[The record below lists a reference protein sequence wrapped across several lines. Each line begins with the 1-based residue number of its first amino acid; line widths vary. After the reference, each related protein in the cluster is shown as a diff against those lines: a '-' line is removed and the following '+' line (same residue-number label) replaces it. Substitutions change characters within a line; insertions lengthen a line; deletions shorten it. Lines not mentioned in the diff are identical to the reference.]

1 MNQNYNFVRGLF
13 SQETNARNEEFATK
27 TRTSFKSVLL
37 IVVFALFAGITMQG
51 QSTANYAFTTNAT
64 GSLALDANSNAI
76 DMTTGTTL
84 LVAASTDDG
93 SSVVNS
99 IGFDFYGMGTFFNKF
114 SANSNGAM
122 ALGNTAVGTSG
133 TTNGGSATALFISPF
148 GGDAQVNATGK
159 VHYKIVGT
167 APNRTLVVE
176 WLNIEMNY
184 NSSSADGTFQVR
196 LYETTGVIEYVYGA
210 MNVVAVYGTGP
221 YIGFSSGSTAGTIA
235 SITSSTNTVT
245 TNGTSYVANT
255 YAIGAIDL
263 NSAANGARRVYK
275 FTPTIPA
282 SGPTA
287 LVCSGATSSTTTLD
301 WTAGSPTTN
310 IVRYIVL
317 NSTDGGTTYNYVA
330 NVALGTNTYAA
341 TGLTPGT
348 TYTWKVVAVSEGVE
362 STSTTATQATV
373 AGATYYWVGTTG
385 GFLSTPANWNTMA
398 DGTGTTRATS
408 APTDILIV
416 DGDVYAAGGATTIN
430 VDATSFSI
438 GQLKV
443 TSNTALTLQSS
454 AATQRIITITGGPG
468 NDFVIENGSSLL
480 LTNTA
485 NTISIVFSGSGNTG
499 DISGI
504 LNIAGITT
512 VATTSNSLLTTGGT
526 NTLVTVSSTGVINNN
541 ATSNIATN
549 GNVTGSVA
557 SLLFLN
563 GSQYNVSGA
572 TTGAP
577 WIPLATW
584 ETTSNLTISGITTST
599 SAPPTANVTQSF
611 GNFNYNC
618 PLATATM
625 SFWTSSSAAVVK
637 GNLNIVATNTGKFR
651 ATTSGTLTVNGNLNI
666 TAGTFEVASTSGT
679 IKVLG
684 DVIQNAGR
692 LEITTGTSTANL
704 QVKGH
709 FNQIAGNLLVGGLS
723 TTNRIEFNG
732 TAIQNVTFGGTT
744 NGPVVFRVNNVA
756 GINLTGN
763 MNINTSGSL
772 IVSNGN
778 VTGTGSVVYNPT
790 HTYTSTAGA
799 TSVTTVITTASTVG
813 LQPGMTVTVTAG
825 VGVFAANTTV
835 TSITSATTFS
845 VSTAPT
851 TALSGGASVVSGTLT
866 GINTLTYNSTT
877 AAQTANA
884 LEFPSV
890 NGPTSL
896 TVNNTTTAPNNVITI
911 PFDRTLTGTMGVLTL
926 TAGILNNSTYLLQVP
941 NTALNA
947 VSAGSA
953 SSFVKGALA
962 RNLPASLTG
971 TLTYSFPVG
980 KTGFNPFALVNP
992 TTVTTVGAT
1001 VTVQAEVFDAATGGT
1016 PGSLMGALNP
1026 NRYWAA
1032 SIIAGATN
1040 FTDTFIQLSDT
1051 TTGLDAIA
1059 TSTTLTGAYD
1069 LVGGVTT
1076 TTTATSLTSTAPKA
1090 TTLPG
1095 FFVMGNKAAA
1105 TLTNLAITPTGNAC
1119 TNAVRTVTVT
1129 ATPGGGAVTGV
1140 VINYSINGAAQTP
1153 IAMTSTGGDNWS
1165 GVIPTVTPANATV
1178 AWSVTATDA
1187 NLLTKNSIGTP
1198 YSDEPTLGVTA
1209 TASASLATVC
1219 EGSPTNL
1226 TMLLSRP
1233 AATLGTGVL
1242 LTSAITQPTAF
1253 CNRWGGYR
1261 SQTVY
1266 TAAEL
1271 IASGLSAGSITSMA
1285 YNITTLGDSATNADF
1300 TVKIGT
1306 TALSALTTT
1315 FVATT
1320 SFTTVYPSQTYTHT
1334 ASGQQVINFSTPYI
1348 WDGTSNIIIE
1358 VMHSGANATNNA
1370 ITYYTTTTGNTVL
1383 TATSTTAS
1391 TGTQSTQRLN
1401 LILQF
1406 NPIASAY
1413 SWSDGTTVVGTTN
1426 PLTVNPTATTSYT
1439 GTATLG
1445 GCPIVAAP
1453 VTVTTLP
1460 LPSTPT
1466 AVSTTQCGSIVPLA
1480 AVTATSG
1487 AAGTGVFK
1495 WYAAAPTGGVAL
1507 QSSAST
1513 TYLAVVSTT
1522 TTFYVSEVGANACES
1537 ARVPVTITVLT
1548 PPTLTLSAG
1557 TQAICAGAATTA
1569 VTITSTLSDYTNY
1582 TWSPSTGVTDTG
1594 SGFTFNPT
1602 TTTTYVLAGSNSV
1615 TGCATTANVVVTVNP
1630 LPLITS
1636 ATSSS
1641 EPLCI
1646 GSSTTLTAVS
1656 IPSAVGNATV
1666 GTGTTLTSSYGYPTA
1681 FDNYNYQVWQQYLFK
1696 ASELNALGLVAGN
1709 INSITFKIAAVN
1721 DANTPLADYNVKIG
1735 STPDNIL
1742 TGFTTAGLT
1751 NVFGPSTVTAAVG
1764 FNTIT
1769 FTTPYSWDG
1778 FSNIVIDLRQT
1789 GDYAYANATT
1799 YYTATS
1805 YNSVLYATS
1814 SSNNPSFWTSG
1825 PTVSTSTQRPNII
1838 FGGQVGTNLT
1848 STADWTWSPATA
1860 LSATTG
1866 NVVVANP
1873 TVSTVY
1879 TVTAVNPLTTC
1890 TASRTVSVTVL
1901 PLPAAPTATNATQCG
1916 TQLSTASV
1924 SSNLASPIFVW
1935 YAGPTGGVALQT
1947 DASTTY
1953 LTEISA
1959 TTTLYVSVS
1968 DGSCESS
1975 PRVPIVM
1982 TVTTPPTIAI
1992 TKTVPSF
1999 CGTGGATT
2007 LTATSADTGMTYSWA
2022 SLTPSAILD
2031 AVTTNA
2037 SVAATV
2043 TETSS
2048 FEVTGTASDLTCLPI
2063 KAYVSIGVY
2072 ELPSATVTTDANGV
2086 CPGTTANIDSGLTAG
2101 NFAVTSIT
2109 YAATTAPL
2117 SSSSLMKNGVAIT
2130 PLTGGNLDDGGWS
2143 GIPIGFDFNYFGTNF
2158 STISAGTNGLLM
2170 FGTPPGYGT
2179 GSGQLGQFNFTG
2191 PPYFPNA
2198 ANPANII
2205 ALMATDMNMAS
2216 NTVDGSIKYW
2226 TEGYAPNRVFVIQY
2240 KNVNAFSA
2248 NPSAT
2253 VQCRLFETIGLVEIH
2268 ILEKTFSRSA
2278 IVGLQDVTRTIGAV
2292 APFRAGGA
2300 WTVTTPEAWRFTPP
2314 ANYNTIWT
2322 ATTVNGSSTLASGTN
2337 IFTQTVAP
2345 AITTTYSISYTNQ
2358 TTGCANAAGSAQTV
2372 MTVLGN
2378 VAPVGVNTIASS
2390 TSICTGQTVNFS
2402 LDYTGSMDGLVLQW
2416 QSFDGTSWAD
2426 IALATTATYSTI
2438 PTTASQYRCRIVS
2451 CNGTAG
2457 YSSTA
2462 SIVLANAIATTTAA
2476 TRCGIGTVAL
2486 EATGNTGTTISWYDA
2501 ITGGNLVGTGSPF
2514 TTPSISATATYY
2526 AGAETIIPQIVSVG
2540 SIATPSS
2547 GGTTSSTDGGMI
2559 FNTTVAN
2566 VRINSADIFVSGTG
2580 DMIFNLQDSN
2590 GVDIASTTLTGV
2602 VGSSTALTTV
2612 NFPSTFEVPNVGTGY
2627 RIICTSLGA
2636 GLTWYFQTG
2645 AFPYN
2650 FPGVSIT
2657 SGWGFSATSTSLRC
2671 IHKLN
2676 FTLPTVCSS
2685 PRVAVTATV
2694 TTPPTIDLSGNPAPI
2709 CSEQTTAAVTIVG
2722 PSVYDTYAWTPAS
2735 SASGTPGAGWVFNP
2749 LVTTTYTLAVSQS
2762 TGTAPCATTKS
2773 ITVTVNPT
2781 PSVIT
2786 IATTPSSACVDTV
2799 LPLVATGG
2807 TLDNMP
2813 ILNENFNGTTNTW
2826 TTVNNSTGGTPSAA
2840 DWTLQPN
2847 GYSYGGFFSTIFNS
2861 NDNSQFYMSNS
2872 DAQGFGGITETQLKS
2887 PVFSTT
2893 GFTVANLSF
2902 YHYLRFPETATV
2914 DYSINGGTTW
2924 VNIQTY
2930 TTTQGTSTG
2939 FVNENLALPAGALNQ
2954 ASVMIRFNY
2963 IDSYGYYWAID
2974 NVSISGT
2981 QVATMVWSPTT
2992 NLYSDAAGTTAY
3004 TGVGNASTVYFKSSS
3019 VAPAVTYTATATSAL
3034 LCART
3039 ATVPVTVNA
3048 NTTLALTSA
3057 NATQT
3062 QTVCAGTAIAN
3073 IVYTVTNGTGV
3084 TATYPAG
3091 LTGALVGGTY
3101 TISGTPTASGA
3112 ISVTGTGLCLSSAA
3126 LSGTITVNP
3135 NTTIALASANAT
3147 QTVCTGTAIANIV
3160 YTVTN
3165 GTAVTATYPAG
3176 LTGTLVGG
3184 TYTISGT
3191 PTASGAISVT
3201 GTGLCLASA
3210 ALTGDIIVSVTAAPT
3225 GAATQSL
3232 SSLLTVGDIVVVGS
3246 NIVWYASSADAAA
3259 GINPIPA
3266 SQILANTTYY
3276 ATQTVAGCTSTSSLA
3291 VTIVTLAN
3299 QDFDMTQFSYYP
3311 NPVIDLLNISY
3322 SQDMTNVKVF
3332 NVIGQQLFSK
3342 EVNAASTQIDMSAY
3356 ANGAYFI
3363 QVSTENAMKT
3373 VRVIKK

>member
-196 LYETTGVIEYVYGA
+196 LYETTGVIEYVFGP
-210 MNVVAVYGTGP
+210 MNVVSVYSSGP
-221 YIGFSSGSTAGTIA
+221 YIGFSSGSAAGTIA

-255 YAIGAIDL
+255 YAVGTIDL
-263 NSAANGARRVYK
+263 NSVADGSRRVYK

-282 SGPTA
+282 SGPSV

-301 WTAGSPTTN
+301 WTAASPTTN

-330 NVALGTNTYAA
+330 NVAVGTNTYAA

-373 AGATYYWVGTTG
+373 AGATYYWVGATG
-385 GFLSTPANWNTMA
+385 GIISLDTNWNTMA
-398 DGTGTTRATS
+398 DDTGTTRATS

-416 DGDVYAAGGATTIN
+416 DGDGIVAGGTTTIN
-430 VDATSFSI
+430 VNATSFSI

-454 AATQRIITITGGPG
+454 ATTQRIITITGGPG

-1480 AVTATSG
+1480 SVTATSG

-1495 WYAAAPTGGVAL
+1495 WYAAPTGGVAL

-1548 PPTLTLSAG
+1548 PPVLTLS
-1557 TQAICAGAATTA
+1557 TTPSAICAGAATTA

-3246 NIVWYASSADAAA
+3246 NIVWYASSADATA

-3322 SQDMTNVKVF
+3322 SQDLTNVKVF

>member
-13 SQETNARNEEFATK
+13 SQVSNARNEEFATK
-27 TRTSFKSVLL
+27 TGTSFKSILL

-51 QSTANYAFTTNAT
+51 QTYFTESFEGAWYLNGNSSTVATAAGPNAPVGWKQT
-64 GSLALDANSNAI
+64 RVLND
-76 DMTTGTTL
+76 
-84 LVAASTDDG
+84 
-93 SSVVNS
+93 VV
-99 IGFDFYGMGTFFNKF
+99 
-114 SANSNGAM
+114 SA
-122 ALGNTAVGTSG
+122 
-133 TTNGGSATALFISPF
+133 GSATSGAHDWAQSVFSTSYLSNTPPLVAQAPYGGSPGAAPDGTGVLWFFDGGTSTGNTRRMESPTINLSTSTSPVLTFSYSFAQNSTSLFVVGSLD
-148 GGDAQVNATGK
+148 GGVTWNTLATLASTSTSVFAYTNTSIVLPSAYKIAGAKIGFQKASSWGGYDVFIDNLIVREGVAADAAPINFTATTVTFNATTIGW
-159 VHYKIVGT
+159 T
-167 APNRTLVVE
+167 D
-176 WLNIEMNY
+176 
-184 NSSSADGTFQVR
+184 NSTNETGFR
-196 LYETTGVIEYVYGA
+196 LYR
-210 MNVVAVYGTGP
+210 
-221 YIGFSSGSTAGTIA
+221 STDNI
-235 SITSSTNTVT
+235 NFVQ
-245 TNGTSYVANT
+245 
-255 YAIGAIDL
+255 IGADI
-263 NSAANGARRVYK
+263 A
-275 FTPTIPA
+275 
-282 SGPTA
+282 
-287 LVCSGATSSTTTLD
+287 STTTV
-301 WTAGSPTTN
+301 G
-310 IVRYIVL
+310 I
-317 NSTDGGTTYNYVA
+317 GTTYSSVQ
-330 NVALGTNTYAA
+330 ALSPGSTYYYRIASVFELESA
-341 TGLTPGT
+341 YLTG
-348 TYTWKVVAVSEGVE
+348 S
-362 STSTTATQATV
+362 QATL

-408 APTDILIV
+408 ATTDILIV
-416 DGDVYAAGGATTIN
+416 DGDVFAAGGATTIS
-430 VDATSFSI
+430 VDVAASYSI

-454 AATQRIITITGGPG
+454 AATTKTITITSGPG
-468 NDFVIENGSSLL
+468 DDFVVENGSSLTL
-480 LTNTA
+480 NHATNA
-485 NTISIVFSGSGNTG
+485 VAFAFSGTGNTG
-499 DISGI
+499 
-504 LNIAGITT
+504 NIAGTVNLAGSSSNLIT
-512 VATTSNSLLTTGGT
+512 TTGGT
-526 NTLVTVSSTGVINNN
+526 GTLVTVTSTGVVNMLNTTISLVGSA
-541 ATSNIATN
+541 ATLS
-549 GNVTGSVA
+549 
-557 SLLFLN
+557 FLN
-563 GSQYNVSGA
+563 GSNCNVSGA

-577 WIPLATW
+577 PVPLATW
-584 ETTSNLTISGITTST
+584 ETTSNLTISGITSSST
-599 SAPPTANVTQSF
+599 SATNKTQSY
-611 GNFNYNC
+611 GNFIYNC
-618 PLATATM
+618 PLATGTM
-625 SFWTSSSAAVVK
+625 SYFTTASTAVIKGDLIITAA
-637 GNLNIVATNTGKFR
+637 GTATGTGIFK
-651 ATTSGTLTVNGNLNI
+651 ALTSGTLTVNGNVIVTQGRFQSASSSSGLFVVSGN
-666 TAGTFEVASTSGT
+666 TAVS
-679 IKVLG
+679 
-684 DVIQNAGR
+684 
-692 LEITTGTSTANL
+692 ANGIL
-704 QVKGH
+704 DI
-709 FNQIAGNLLVGGLS
+709 N
-723 TTNRIEFNG
+723 
-732 TAIQNVTFGGTT
+732 GGTYSQR
-744 NGPVVFRVNNVA
+744 G
-756 GINLTGN
+756 
-763 MNINTSGSL
+763 
-772 IVSNGN
+772 
-778 VTGTGSVVYNPT
+778 
-790 HTYTSTAGA
+790 
-799 TSVTTVITTASTVG
+799 
-813 LQPGMTVTVTAG
+813 
-825 VGVFAANTTV
+825 
-835 TSITSATTFS
+835 TTF
-845 VSTAPT
+845 TNN
-851 TALSGGASVVSGTLT
+851 GTLT
-866 GINTLTYNSTT
+866 GI
-877 AAQTANA
+877 
-884 LEFPSV
+884 
-890 NGPTSL
+890 
-896 TVNNTTTAPNNVITI
+896 
-911 PFDRTLTGTMGVLTL
+911 
-926 TAGILNNSTYLLQVP
+926 
-941 NTALNA
+941 
-947 VSAGSA
+947 AGSA
-953 SSFVKGALA
+953 RLYFLSNVAQTFAGSGTVLTNIGGLSVDNAGLTITHTSQIHTLRVNLFSGTITGSAKLTLGTGGTSTATTQIGAAGLLIPAGNYDAIPTFNLGTGAYNVSYQQESVARTTGFEIPSSRLISALTLSNSNGLTVSGGAL
-962 RNLPASLTG
+962 STG
-971 TLTYSFPVG
+971 TLTFSALSGGNITTTSTNLLTVTGTATTNIVRTLATAYVNGPLALTLPVSLVTGSNYTFPIG
-980 KTGFNPFALVNP
+980 KGTLNPFVLVNP
-992 TTVTTVGAT
+992 MTGATVGGT

-1016 PGSLMGALNP
+1016 PGTLMGALNP

-1032 SIIAGATN
+1032 SITAGATN
-1040 FTDTFIQLSDT
+1040 FTDTQIQLFDT

-1059 TSTTLTGAYD
+1059 ASTSLTGAYD

-1076 TTTATSLTSTAPKA
+1076 NTTPTSLTSNPPKA

-1119 TNAVRTVTVT
+1119 TNVVRTVTVT
-1129 ATPGGGAVTGV
+1129 ATPGGGAVAGV

-1153 IAMTSTGGDNWS
+1153 IAMTSTTGNDWS

-1187 NLLTKNSIGTP
+1187 NNLTKNSIGTP

-1209 TASASLATVC
+1209 TATASLATVC

-1226 TMLLSRP
+1226 SMTINSGSVNITEGFEGVAFPPTGWTILNEGSGNNWITSTTPKSGTKAMQYSYSSLNAANTWMFSPQQQLLAGKTYTISFWYNTGGYAEKLKVTAGT
-1233 AATLGTGVL
+1233 AAT
-1242 LTSAITQPTAF
+1242 TA
-1253 CNRWGGYR
+1253 
-1261 SQTVY
+1261 SQTNVIWSNTSLTNTTY
-1266 TAAEL
+1266 AQATA
-1271 IASGLSAGSITSMA
+1271 
-1285 YNITTLGDSATNADF
+1285 
-1300 TVKIGT
+1300 
-1306 TALSALTTT
+1306 T
-1315 FVATT
+1315 FVAPT
-1320 SFTTVYPSQTYTHT
+1320 SGTYYF
-1334 ASGQQVINFSTPYI
+1334 AFNCFSAANQYNLYVDDISIT
-1348 WDGTSNIIIE
+1348 G
-1358 VMHSGANATNNA
+1358 GAN
-1370 ITYYTTTTGNTVL
+1370 I
-1383 TATSTTAS
+1383 
-1391 TGTQSTQRLN
+1391 GTPT
-1401 LILQF
+1401 
-1406 NPIASAY
+1406 Y

-1426 PLTVNPTATTSYT
+1426 PLTVNPTATTTYT
-1439 GTATLG
+1439 VTATAG
-1445 GCPIVAAP
+1445 GCPIIAAP

-1495 WYAAAPTGGVAL
+1495 WYAAPTGGVAL
-1507 QSSAST
+1507 QTNAST

-1557 TQAICAGAATTA
+1557 SQAICAGAATTA

-1602 TTTTYVLAGSNSV
+1602 ATTTYVLSGSNSV
-1615 TGCATTANVVVTVNP
+1615 TTCATTANVVVTVNP

-1641 EPLCI
+1641 EPLCV

-1656 IPSAVGNATV
+1656 IPAAPGNATV
-1666 GTGTTLTSSYGYPTA
+1666 GTGTTLTLSYGYPTA

-1721 DANTPLADYNVKIG
+1721 EANEPLTDYNVRIG
-1735 STPDNIL
+1735 TTPDNIL

-1751 NVFGPSTVTAAVG
+1751 NVFGPSTVTATVG
-1764 FNTIT
+1764 LNTIT

-1789 GDYAYANATT
+1789 GDYGNVNATT
-1799 YYTATS
+1799 YYTATG
-1805 YNSVLYATS
+1805 YTSVLYATS
-1814 SSNNPSFWTSG
+1814 SSNNTSFWTSG
-1825 PTVSTSTQRPNII
+1825 PTPSTSTKRPNII
-1838 FGGQVGTNLT
+1838 FGGQVGNNLT

-1879 TVTAVNPLTTC
+1879 TVTAVNPITTC

-1901 PLPAAPTATNATQCG
+1901 PLPAVPTATNATQCG

-1935 YAGPTGGVALQT
+1935 YAAPTGGVALQT

-1953 LTEISA
+1953 LIEISA

-1968 DGSCESS
+1968 DGSCES

-1982 TVTTPPTIAI
+1982 TVTTPPTITI

-2037 SVAATV
+2037 SVVATV
-2043 TETSS
+2043 SETSS
-2048 FEVTGTASDLTCLPI
+2048 FVVTGTATDLTCLPI
-2063 KAYVSIGVY
+2063 EAYVSIGVY
-2072 ELPSATVTTDANGV
+2072 ALPSATVTTDANGV
-2086 CPGTTANIDSGLTAG
+2086 CPGTTANIDSGLSAG
-2101 NFAVTSIT
+2101 NFAVASIP
-2109 YAATTAPL
+2109 YVATTAPL
-2117 SSSSLMKNGVAIT
+2117 SSSSLMKNGVAIM
-2130 PLTGGNLDDGGWS
+2130 PLTGGTLDDGGWS

-2179 GSGQLGQFNFTG
+2179 VSGQLGQFTFTG
-2191 PPYFPNA
+2191 PTYFPNT

-2240 KNVNAFSA
+2240 KKVYGYSA

-2253 VQCRLFETIGLVEIH
+2253 VQCRLFETIGVVEIH
-2268 ILEKTFSRSA
+2268 ILEKTFSNNA
-2278 IVGLQDVTRTIGAV
+2278 IIGLQDATRTIGAV
-2292 APFRAGGA
+2292 APGRAGGA

-2358 TTGCANAAGSAQTV
+2358 TTGCANVAGSAQTV

-2378 VAPVGVNTIASS
+2378 TAPVGVNTIASS

-2438 PTTASQYRCRIVS
+2438 PTTATQYRCRIVS

-2457 YSSTA
+2457 YTSTA

-2514 TTPSISATATYY
+2514 TTPSISANATYY
-2526 AGAETIIPQIVSVG
+2526 AGAETILPQTVSVG

-2547 GGTTSSTDGGMI
+2547 VWTTSSTNGGMI
-2559 FNTTVAN
+2559 FSTTVAN

-2590 GVDIASTTLTGV
+2590 GVDIASTTLTGL

-2612 NFPSTFEVPNVGTGY
+2612 NFPSTFEVPNLGTGY

-2636 GLTWYFQTG
+2636 GLTWYYQTG

-2676 FTLPTVCSS
+2676 FTVPTVCSS

-2722 PSVYDTYAWTPAS
+2722 SSVYDTYAWTPAS

-2786 IATTPSSACVDTV
+2786 IAPTPASACVDTV

-2807 TLDNMP
+2807 T
-2813 ILNENFNGTTNTW
+2813 IG
-2826 TTVNNSTGGTPSAA
+2826 STGSLKIGNDGLNNTTSTPYRAYYGGSKTQALYTAAELSALGLIGGSSISSIGHVILSGVPLVMNDYSVSVGFVTTSTLGTDFIAGATTSVLSNIAFTPSTGAGNIDYPLA
-2840 DWTLQPN
+2840 SPIVWDGVSSLLVETCFNNNN
-2847 GYSYGGFFSTIFNS
+2847 GGGGSTNSLSVESTIVASDLNIYRSQDSTIDVCS
-2861 NDNSQFYMSNS
+2861 N
-2872 DAQGFGGITETQLKS
+2872 
-2887 PVFSTT
+2887 TT
-2893 GFTVANLSF
+2893 LPSSYTRRANLRIF
-2902 YHYLRFPETATV
+2902 V
-2914 DYSINGGTTW
+2914 
-2924 VNIQTY
+2924 
-2930 TTTQGTSTG
+2930 QG
-2939 FVNENLALPAGALNQ
+2939 
-2954 ASVMIRFNY
+2954 
-2963 IDSYGYYWAID
+2963 
-2974 NVSISGT
+2974 
-2981 QVATMVWSPTT
+2981 QVATTWSPTT

-3004 TGVGNASTVYFKSSS
+3004 TGGNASTVYFKSSS

-3034 LCART
+3034 LCVRT

-3057 NATQT
+3057 NAT

-3091 LTGALVGGTY
+3091 LSGALVGGTY

-3126 LSGTITVNP
+3126 LSGAITVNP
-3135 NTTIALASANAT
+3135 DTTIALASATATAT
-3147 QTVCTGTAIANIV
+3147 QTVCTGTAISDIV

-3176 LTGTLVGG
+3176 LTGTLAGG

-3210 ALTGDIIVSVTAAPT
+3210 ALTGGITVNATAAPT
-3225 GAATQSL
+3225 GSATQDSCL
-3232 SSLLTVGDIVVVGS
+3232 GTIADFVVSGDSGAVFI
-3246 NIVWYASSADAAA
+3246 WYATNTSTVA
-3259 GINPIPA
+3259 IP
-3266 SQILANTTYY
+3266 LT
-3276 ATQTVAGCTSTSSLA
+3276 TQTVLNTNYYVSQIVNGCEGPRLQVTAFGSCLGKEEFDLA
-3291 VTIVTLAN
+3291 S
-3299 QDFDMTQFSYYP
+3299 FSYYP
-3311 NPVIDLLNISY
+3311 NPTSDVVNISY
-3322 SQDMTNVKVF
+3322 SQDLTNVKVF

-3342 EVNAASTQIDMSAY
+3342 EVNASSTQIDMSAY

-3373 VRVIKK
+3373 VRVIKE

>member
-13 SQETNARNEEFATK
+13 SQETNARNEELATK
-27 TRTSFKSVLL
+27 TRSSFKSVLL

-301 WTAGSPTTN
+301 WTAASPTTN

-330 NVALGTNTYAA
+330 NVAVGTNTYAA

-373 AGATYYWVGTTG
+373 AGATYYWVGATG
-385 GFLSTPANWNTMA
+385 GIISLDTNWNTMA
-398 DGTGTTRATS
+398 DDTGTTRATS

-416 DGDVYAAGGATTIN
+416 DGDGIVAGGTTTIN
-430 VDATSFSI
+430 VNATSFSI

-1187 NLLTKNSIGTP
+1187 NNLTQNSIGTP

-1358 VMHSGANATNNA
+1358 VMHSGADATNNA

-1439 GTATLG
+1439 GTATVG

-1602 TTTTYVLAGSNSV
+1602 ATTTYVLSGSNSV

-1641 EPLCI
+1641 EPLCV

-1666 GTGTTLTSSYGYPTA
+1666 GTGTTLTSSTGYPTA
-1681 FDNYNYQVWQQYLFK
+1681 FDNYEYQVWQQYLFK

-1721 DANTPLADYNVKIG
+1721 DANEPLTDYNVKIG
-1735 STPDNIL
+1735 TTPDNIL

-1764 FNTIT
+1764 LNTIT

-1789 GDYAYANATT
+1789 GAYGSANATT

-1805 YNSVLYATS
+1805 YTSVLYAYTYT
-1814 SSNNPSFWTSG
+1814 NNTSFWTSG
-1825 PTVSTSTQRPNII
+1825 PTPSTSTQRPNII
-1838 FGGQVGTNLT
+1838 FGGQVGNNLT

-1901 PLPAAPTATNATQCG
+1901 PLPAVPTATNATQCG

-2022 SLTPSAILD
+2022 SLTPSASLD

-2101 NFAVTSIT
+2101 NFAVTSIP

-2143 GIPIGFDFNYFGTNF
+2143 GIPIGFNFNYFGTNF
-2158 STISAGTNGLLM
+2158 STISASTNGVLM

-2179 GSGQLGQFNFTG
+2179 GSGQLGQYSFTG
-2191 PPYFPNA
+2191 PPYFPNT

-2205 ALMATDMNMAS
+2205 ALMAAEMDMS
-2216 NTVDGSIKYW
+2216 VNTVDGSIKYW

-2240 KNVNAFSA
+2240 KKVKIYTWSA
-2248 NPSAT
+2248 SDNEAT
-2253 VQCRLFETIGLVEIH
+2253 VQCRLSETIGLVEIH
-2268 ILEKTFSRSA
+2268 VFSKTITNNA
-2278 IVGLQDVTRTIGAV
+2278 IIGLQDATRTIGAV
-2292 APFRAGGA
+2292 APLRAGGA

-2345 AITTTYSISYTNQ
+2345 LITTTYSISYTNQ
-2358 TTGCANAAGSAQTV
+2358 TTGCANVAGSAQTV

-2378 VAPVGVNTIASS
+2378 TAPVGVNTIASS

-2438 PTTASQYRCRIVS
+2438 PTTATQYRCRIVA

-2457 YSSTA
+2457 YSNPA
-2462 SIVLANAIATTTAA
+2462 SIVLANAIATTTSA

-2486 EATGNTGTTISWYDA
+2486 QATGNTGTTISWYDA

-2514 TTPSISATATYY
+2514 TTPSISANATYY
-2526 AGAETIIPQIVSVG
+2526 AGAESFAAGSLPVG
-2540 SIATPSS
+2540 L
-2547 GGTTSSTDGGMI
+2547 GGTLSSSTGASFFPGSYGGAKTQYI
-2559 FNTTVAN
+2559 IKA
-2566 VRINSADIFVSGTG
+2566 SE
-2580 DMIFNLQDSN
+2580 L
-2590 GVDIASTTLTGV
+2590 IAAGI
-2602 VGSSTALTTV
+2602 GAG
-2612 NFPSTFEVPNVGTGY
+2612 N
-2627 RIICTSLGA
+2627 ITSLGFEPTNSGQTYQGFSVSMA
-2636 GLTWYFQTG
+2636 PTASTVMTTTFETTGLSQVYLGTLADNGYTPVINTVNNLAFGTGVGSASAFTWDG
-2645 AFPYN
+2645 ISN
-2650 FPGVSIT
+2650 ILVSISWSRVPLAT
-2657 SGWGFSATSTSLRC
+2657 TATSTTMKVDDVGFVCSAYNRADSLTPEEMLATPIADGTGTSRPR
-2671 IHKLN
+2671 
-2676 FTLPTVCSS
+2676 FTINGQVVCSS

-2722 PSVYDTYAWTPAS
+2722 SSVYDTYAWTPAS

-3019 VAPAVTYTATATSAL
+3019 VAPAVTYIATATSAL

-3091 LTGALVGGTY
+3091 LTGA
-3101 TISGTPTASGA
+3101 
-3112 ISVTGTGLCLSSAA
+3112 
-3126 LSGTITVNP
+3126 
-3135 NTTIALASANAT
+3135 
-3147 QTVCTGTAIANIV
+3147 
-3160 YTVTN
+3160 
-3165 GTAVTATYPAG
+3165 
-3176 LTGTLVGG
+3176 LVGG

>member
-27 TRTSFKSVLL
+27 TGTSFKSKLL

-221 YIGFSSGSTAGTIA
+221 FIGFSSGSTAGTIA

-245 TNGTSYVANT
+245 TNGASYDTNT

-263 NSAANGARRVYK
+263 ISADNGARRVYK

-282 SGPTA
+282 SGPSV

-301 WTAGSPTTN
+301 WTAAATTTN

-385 GFLSTPANWNTMA
+385 GLVSAAANWNTMA

-408 APTDILIV
+408 ATTDILIV
-416 DGDVYAAGGATTIN
+416 DGDGFVASGATTIS

-454 AATQRIITITGGPG
+454 AATTRTITITGGPG
-468 NDFVIENGSSLL
+468 DDFVVANGSSLTL
-480 LTNTA
+480 NNATNA
-485 NTISIVFSGSGNTG
+485 VAFAFSGTGNTG
-499 DISGI
+499 
-504 LNIAGITT
+504 NIAGTVNLAGSASNLIT
-512 VATTSNSLLTTGGT
+512 TTGGT
-526 NTLVTVSSTGVINNN
+526 GTLVTVTSTGVVNMGNTTISLVGSA
-541 ATSNIATN
+541 ATLS
-549 GNVTGSVA
+549 
-557 SLLFLN
+557 FLN
-563 GSQYNVSGA
+563 GSNCNVSGA
-572 TTGAP
+572 TTTAP
-577 WIPLATW
+577 TVPLATW
-584 ETTSNLTISGITTST
+584 ETTSNLTISGITSS
-599 SAPPTANVTQSF
+599 SAAPTNRLQSF
-611 GNFNYNC
+611 GNLIYNC
-618 PLATATM
+618 PLATGTM
-625 SFWTSSSAAVVK
+625 SFFTTSSAGAIKGDLIITAA
-637 GNLNIVATNTGKFR
+637 GTATGTGIFR
-651 ATTSGTLTVNGNLNI
+651 ALTTGTLTVNGNVI
-666 TAGTFEVASTSGT
+666 VTQGRFQSASGAGSFVVSGNTS
-679 IKVLG
+679 V
-684 DVIQNAGR
+684 
-692 LEITTGTSTANL
+692 SANGIL
-704 QVKGH
+704 DI
-709 FNQIAGNLLVGGLS
+709 N
-723 TTNRIEFNG
+723 
-732 TAIQNVTFGGTT
+732 GGTYYQK
-744 NGPVVFRVNNVA
+744 G
-756 GINLTGN
+756 
-763 MNINTSGSL
+763 
-772 IVSNGN
+772 
-778 VTGTGSVVYNPT
+778 
-790 HTYTSTAGA
+790 
-799 TSVTTVITTASTVG
+799 
-813 LQPGMTVTVTAG
+813 
-825 VGVFAANTTV
+825 
-835 TSITSATTFS
+835 TTF
-845 VSTAPT
+845 TNN
-851 TALSGGASVVSGTLT
+851 GTLT
-866 GINTLTYNSTT
+866 GIAGSVRLYFLSNV
-877 AAQTANA
+877 AQTFAGTGTVLTNIGGLSVDNA
-884 LEFPSV
+884 GLTITHTNQIHTLRVNLFSGTITGSAKLTLGTGAATATTQIGAAGLLIPAGNYDAIPTFNLGTGAYNVVYAQESVARTTGFEIPSSRLISALTLSNS
-890 NGPTSL
+890 NGL
-896 TVNNTTTAPNNVITI
+896 TVS
-911 PFDRTLTGTMGVLTL
+911 G
-926 TAGILNNSTYLLQVP
+926 
-941 NTALNA
+941 
-947 VSAGSA
+947 
-953 SSFVKGALA
+953 GAL
-962 RNLPASLTG
+962 STG
-971 TLTYSFPVG
+971 TLTFSALTGGNITTTTANLLTVTGTATTSIVRTLATAYVNGPLALTLPVSLVTGSTYTFPIG
-980 KTGFNPFALVNP
+980 KGTLNPFALVNP
-992 TTVTTVGAT
+992 MTGATVGAT

-1032 SIIAGATN
+1032 SITAGATN
-1040 FTDTFIQLSDT
+1040 FTDTLIQLSDT

-1059 TSTTLTGAYD
+1059 ASATLGGAYN
-1069 LVGGVTT
+1069 LVGGVSTT
-1076 TTTATSLTSTAPKA
+1076 TLATSLTSTAPKA

-1153 IAMTSTGGDNWS
+1153 IAMTNTGGDNWS

-1209 TASASLATVC
+1209 TATASLATVC
-1219 EGSPTNL
+1219 EGSPSVLSLNL
-1226 TMLLSRP
+1226 VSGGIV
-1233 AATLGTGVL
+1233 AIGTGTG
-1242 LTSAITQPTAF
+1242 LTPEFSGGTDGVTAF
-1253 CNRWGGYR
+1253 NNYR
-1261 SQTVY
+1261 SSYKMQTVY
-1266 TAAEL
+1266 TASEL
-1271 IASGLSAGSITSMA
+1271 YSAGLRAGNISSIA
-1285 YNITTLGDSATNADF
+1285 YNILSNGSSTSNASF
-1300 TVKIGT
+1300 VVKIGT
-1306 TALSALTTT
+1306 TSLSALTD
-1315 FVATT
+1315 FVV
-1320 SFTTVYPSQTYTHT
+1320 SSGFTTVFPSATYTHAVGWNT
-1334 ASGQQVINFSTPYI
+1334 INFSTPFN
-1348 WDGTSNIIIE
+1348 WDGTSNIVIE
-1358 VMHSGANATNNA
+1358 VSHSGANSSYNAETYFTPTTN
-1370 ITYYTTTTGNTVL
+1370 TTV
-1383 TATSTTAS
+1383 ATSFNGGI
-1391 TGTQSTQRLN
+1391 TGTLSTKRLN
-1401 LILQF
+1401 IRF
-1406 NPIASAY
+1406 GGIASQLASSV

-1453 VTVTTLP
+1453 VTVTALP

-1487 AAGTGVFK
+1487 AAGTGTFK
-1495 WYAAAPTGGVAL
+1495 WYAAPTGGVAL
-1507 QSSAST
+1507 QTNAST

-1548 PPTLTLSAG
+1548 PPTLTLSA
-1557 TQAICAGAATTA
+1557 TPSAICAGAATTA

-1602 TTTTYVLAGSNSV
+1602 ATTTYVLSGSNSV
-1615 TGCATTANVVVTVNP
+1615 TTCATTANVVVTVNP

-1641 EPLCI
+1641 EPLCT

-1666 GTGTTLTSSYGYPTA
+1666 GTGTTLTSSSSYPTA
-1681 FDNYNYQVWQQYLFK
+1681 FENYLYQVWQQYLFK

-1709 INSITFKIAAVN
+1709 INSITFKIAVAPN
-1721 DANTPLADYNVKIG
+1721 PNTPLADYNVKIG

-1742 TGFTTAGLT
+1742 TGFTTTGLI
-1751 NVFGPSTVTAAVG
+1751 NVFGPASVTAAVG

-1789 GDYAYANATT
+1789 GAYGSANATT

-1814 SSNNPSFWTSG
+1814 SSDNPSFWTSG

-1838 FGGQVGTNLT
+1838 FGGQVGNNLT

-1879 TVTAVNPLTTC
+1879 TVTAVNTLTTC

-1901 PLPAAPTATNATQCG
+1901 PLPAAPTVTNATQCG

-1968 DGSCESS
+1968 DGSCES
-1975 PRVPIVM
+1975 PRVAIVM

-2022 SLTPSAILD
+2022 SLTPSASLD

-2048 FEVTGTASDLTCLPI
+2048 FEVTGTATDLSCLPI

-2101 NFAVTSIT
+2101 NFAVTSIP

-2143 GIPIGFDFNYFGTNF
+2143 GIPIGFNFNYFGTNF
-2158 STISAGTNGLLM
+2158 STISASTNGVLM

-2179 GSGQLGQFNFTG
+2179 GSGQLGQYSFTG
-2191 PPYFPNA
+2191 PPYFPNT

-2205 ALMATDMNMAS
+2205 ALMAAEMDMS
-2216 NTVDGSIKYW
+2216 VNTVDGSIKYW

-2240 KNVNAFSA
+2240 KKVKIYTWSA
-2248 NPSAT
+2248 SDNEAT
-2253 VQCRLFETIGLVEIH
+2253 VQCRLSETIGLVEIH
-2268 ILEKTFSRSA
+2268 VFSKTITNNA
-2278 IVGLQDVTRTIGAV
+2278 IIGLQDATRTIGAV
-2292 APFRAGGA
+2292 APLRAGGA

-2345 AITTTYSISYTNQ
+2345 LITTTYSISYTNQ
-2358 TTGCANAAGSAQTV
+2358 TTGCANVAGSAQTV

-2378 VAPVGVNTIASS
+2378 TAPVGVNTIASS

-2438 PTTASQYRCRIVS
+2438 PTTATQYRCRIVA

-2457 YSSTA
+2457 YSNPA

-2476 TRCGIGTVAL
+2476 TRCGIGTVVL

-2514 TTPSISATATYY
+2514 TTPSISANATYY
-2526 AGAETIIPQIVSVG
+2526 AGAETFAAGSLPVG
-2540 SIATPSS
+2540 L
-2547 GGTTSSTDGGMI
+2547 GGTLSSSAGASFFPGTYGGAKTQYI
-2559 FNTTVAN
+2559 IKASEL
-2566 VRINSADIFVSGTG
+2566 IAAGIGSGN
-2580 DMIFNLQDSN
+2580 I
-2590 GVDIASTTLTGV
+2590 
-2602 VGSSTALTTV
+2602 
-2612 NFPSTFEVPNVGTGY
+2612 
-2627 RIICTSLGA
+2627 TSLGFEPTNSGQTYQGFSVSMA
-2636 GLTWYFQTG
+2636 PTASTVMTTTFETTGLSQVYLGTLADNGYTPVINTVNNLAFGTGIGSASAFTWDG
-2645 AFPYN
+2645 ISN
-2650 FPGVSIT
+2650 ILVSISWSRVPLAST
-2657 SGWGFSATSTSLRC
+2657 ATSTTMKVDDVGFVCSAYNRADSLTPEEMLATPIADGTGTSRPR
-2671 IHKLN
+2671 
-2676 FTLPTVCSS
+2676 FTINGQVVCSS

-2694 TTPPTIDLSGNPAPI
+2694 TAPPTIDLSGNPAPI

-2799 LPLVATGG
+2799 LPLVAAGG
-2807 TLDNMP
+2807 TIGSTGSLKIGNDG
-2813 ILNENFNGTTNTW
+2813 LTNTISTPYSAW
-2826 TTVNNSTGGTPSAA
+2826 YGGSKTQALYTAAELSALGLIGGSSISSIGHVILSGVPLVMNDYSVSVGFVSTSTLGTDFIAGATTSVLSNNAFTPSTGAGNIDYPLASPIV
-2840 DWTLQPN
+2840 WN
-2847 GYSYGGFFSTIFNS
+2847 GVSSLLVETCFNNNNGGGGSTNSLSVESTIVASDLNIYRSQDSTIDVCS
-2861 NDNSQFYMSNS
+2861 N
-2872 DAQGFGGITETQLKS
+2872 
-2887 PVFSTT
+2887 TT
-2893 GFTVANLSF
+2893 LPSSYTRRANLRIF
-2902 YHYLRFPETATV
+2902 V
-2914 DYSINGGTTW
+2914 
-2924 VNIQTY
+2924 
-2930 TTTQGTSTG
+2930 QG
-2939 FVNENLALPAGALNQ
+2939 
-2954 ASVMIRFNY
+2954 
-2963 IDSYGYYWAID
+2963 
-2974 NVSISGT
+2974 
-2981 QVATMVWSPTT
+2981 QVATTWSPTT
-2992 NLYSDAAGTTAY
+2992 NLYSDAAGTIAY
-3004 TGVGNASTVYFKSSS
+3004 TGGNASTVYFKSSS

-3062 QTVCAGTAIAN
+3062 QTVCAGTAITN

-3091 LTGALVGGTY
+3091 LTGA
-3101 TISGTPTASGA
+3101 
-3112 ISVTGTGLCLSSAA
+3112 
-3126 LSGTITVNP
+3126 
-3135 NTTIALASANAT
+3135 
-3147 QTVCTGTAIANIV
+3147 
-3160 YTVTN
+3160 
-3165 GTAVTATYPAG
+3165 
-3176 LTGTLVGG
+3176 LVGG

-3259 GINPIPA
+3259 GTNPIPA

-3276 ATQTVAGCTSTSSLA
+3276 ATQTVAGCTSTTSLA

>member
-13 SQETNARNEEFATK
+13 SQETNARNEELATK
-27 TRTSFKSVLL
+27 TGTSFKSLL
-37 IVVFALFAGITMQG
+37 LLVVFALFAGISMQG

-76 DMTTGTTL
+76 DMTTGTTQ
-84 LVAASTDDG
+84 LVAAGVDTGAST
-93 SSVVNS
+93 VNG
-99 IGFDFYGMGTFFNKF
+99 IGFNFYGMGTFFNNF

-122 ALGNTAVGTSG
+122 ALGNTAVSSSG

-148 GGDAQVNATGK
+148 GGDAQVGATGK

-176 WLNIEMNY
+176 WYNMELNW
-184 NSSSADGTFQVR
+184 SSNSADGTFQVR
-196 LYETTGVIEYVYGA
+196 LYETTGVIEYVFGP
-210 MNVVAVYGTGP
+210 MNVVSVYSSGP
-221 YIGFSSGSTAGTIA
+221 YIGFSSGSAAGTIA

-255 YAIGAIDL
+255 YAVGTIDL
-263 NSAANGARRVYK
+263 NSVADGSRRVYK

-287 LVCSGATSSTTTLD
+287 LVCSGVTSSTTTLS
-301 WTAGSPTTN
+301 WTAASPTTN
-310 IVRYIVL
+310 IVRYIVF

-385 GFLSTPANWNTMA
+385 GFLSTPVNWNTMA

-408 APTDILIV
+408 ATTDILIV
-416 DGDVYAAGGATTIN
+416 DGDVFATGGATTIS
-430 VDATSFSI
+430 VDVAASYSI

-443 TSNTALTLQSS
+443 TSNTALTLQSNTT
-454 AATQRIITITGGPG
+454 ATKTITITSGPG
-468 NDFVIENGSSLL
+468 DDFVVANGSSLTL
-480 LTNTA
+480 NHAA
-485 NTISIVFSGSGNTG
+485 NAVAFTFSGTGNTG
-499 DISGI
+499 
-504 LNIAGITT
+504 NIAGTVNLAGSASNLIT
-512 VATTSNSLLTTGGT
+512 TTGGT
-526 NTLVTVSSTGVINNN
+526 GTLV
-541 ATSNIATN
+541 
-549 GNVTGSVA
+549 SVA
-557 SLLFLN
+557 STGIVNLGASSSGGGVNSLVGSAATLSFLA
-563 GSQYNVSGA
+563 GSNCNSTGA

-577 WIPLATW
+577 AVPLATW
-584 ETTSNLTISGITTST
+584 DTTST
-599 SAPPTANVTQSF
+599 LTITGLTTSITTATNNNQSF
-611 GNFNYNC
+611 GNIVFNC
-618 PLATATM
+618 PLLTTTLNWFG
-625 SFWTSSSAAVVK
+625 STTTGIIK
-637 GNLNIVATNTGKFR
+637 GNLTITAAGETGGAGIFR
-651 ATTSGTLTVNGNLNI
+651 ATSGSGLVKINGNVTISQGRFQATSTSTGSVIANGDTTIAANGILELSTTGTGGYSQRGATLTNNGVLTGTSGTLSFV
-666 TAGTFEVASTSGT
+666 
-679 IKVLG
+679 
-684 DVIQNAGR
+684 
-692 LEITTGTSTANL
+692 
-704 QVKGH
+704 
-709 FNQIAGNLLVGGLS
+709 
-723 TTNRIEFNG
+723 
-732 TAIQNVTFGGTT
+732 
-744 NGPVVFRVNNVA
+744 
-756 GINLTGN
+756 NLTGSFPQ
-763 MNINTSGSL
+763 TLAG
-772 IVSNGN
+772 
-778 VTGTGSVVYNPT
+778 TGTV
-790 HTYTSTAGA
+790 
-799 TSVTTVITTASTVG
+799 
-813 LQPGMTVTVTAG
+813 
-825 VGVFAANTTV
+825 
-835 TSITSATTFS
+835 
-845 VSTAPT
+845 
-851 TALSGGASVVSGTLT
+851 LT
-866 GINTLTYNSTT
+866 
-877 AAQTANA
+877 
-884 LEFPSV
+884 
-890 NGPTSL
+890 
-896 TVNNTTTAPNNVITI
+896 NV
-911 PFDRTLTGTMGVLTL
+911 GVLTL
-926 TAGILNNSTYLLQVP
+926 QNSGGLTISHTNQIPTLRVNLFQGGIIGSGKITIGTGLAVATAIQVGANTATILGGNFDVAPTWSLGTGTLAIIYSLESASRTTGFEIPTTRVVSSISNYNTGLILNGP
-941 NTALNA
+941 IA
-947 VSAGSA
+947 
-953 SSFVKGALA
+953 
-962 RNLPASLTG
+962 TG
-971 TLTYSFPVG
+971 TLTFQAGSGNITTTTANLLTVTGTATTSIVRTSTTAYVNGPLALTLPVSLLTGSNYTFPIG
-980 KTGFNPFALVNP
+980 KGTLNPFVLVSP
-992 TTVTTVGAT
+992 MTGATAGAT

-1032 SIIAGATN
+1032 SITAGATN
-1040 FTDTFIQLSDT
+1040 FTDTLIQLSDT

-1069 LVGGVTT
+1069 LVGGVSTT
-1076 TTTATSLTSTAPKA
+1076 TLATSLTSTAPKA

-1140 VINYSINGAAQTP
+1140 VINYSINGAAQTA
-1153 IAMTSTGGDNWS
+1153 IAMTSTTGNNWS

-1187 NLLTKNSIGTP
+1187 NALVKTAIGTP

-1209 TASASLATVC
+1209 TATASLATVC
-1219 EGSPTNL
+1219 AGSPTNL

-1242 LTSAITQPTAF
+1242 LTSATTQPTAF

-1358 VMHSGANATNNA
+1358 VMHSGADAANNA

-1439 GTATLG
+1439 GTATVG

-1487 AAGTGVFK
+1487 AAGTGEFK
-1495 WYAAAPTGGVAL
+1495 WYAALTGGVAL

-1548 PPTLTLSAG
+1548 PPVLTLS
-1557 TQAICAGAATTA
+1557 TTPSAICAGAATTA

-1594 SGFTFNPT
+1594 SGFTFSPT
-1602 TTTTYVLAGSNSV
+1602 ATTTYVLAGSNSV

-1666 GTGTTLTSSYGYPTA
+1666 GTGTTLTFSNSYPTA
-1681 FDNYNYQVWQQYLFK
+1681 FDNYYYQVWQQYLFK

-1709 INSITFKIAAVN
+1709 INSITFKIAAAPN
-1721 DANTPLADYNVKIG
+1721 PNTPLADYNVRIG

-1742 TGFTTAGLT
+1742 TGFTTTGLI
-1751 NVFGPSTVTAAVG
+1751 NVFGPASVTAAVG

-1789 GDYAYANATT
+1789 GAYGSANATT

-1901 PLPAAPTATNATQCG
+1901 PLPAVPTATNATQCG

-2048 FEVTGTASDLTCLPI
+2048 FEVTGTATDLSCLPI

-2101 NFAVTSIT
+2101 NFAVTSIP

-2143 GIPIGFDFNYFGTNF
+2143 GIPIGFNFNYFGTNF
-2158 STISAGTNGLLM
+2158 STISASTNGVLM

-2179 GSGQLGQFNFTG
+2179 GSGQLGQYSFTG
-2191 PPYFPNA
+2191 PPYFPNT

-2205 ALMATDMNMAS
+2205 ALMAAEMDMS
-2216 NTVDGSIKYW
+2216 VNTVDGSIKYW

-2240 KNVNAFSA
+2240 KKVKIYTWSA
-2248 NPSAT
+2248 SDNEAT
-2253 VQCRLFETIGLVEIH
+2253 VQCRLSETIGLVEIH
-2268 ILEKTFSRSA
+2268 VFSKTITNNA
-2278 IVGLQDVTRTIGAV
+2278 IIGLQDATRTIGAV
-2292 APFRAGGA
+2292 APSRAGGA

-2345 AITTTYSISYTNQ
+2345 LITTTYSISYTNQ
-2358 TTGCANAAGSAQTV
+2358 TTGCANVAGSAQTV

-2378 VAPVGVNTIASS
+2378 TAPVGVNTIASS

-2438 PTTASQYRCRIVS
+2438 PTTASQYRCRIVA

-2457 YSSTA
+2457 YSNPA
-2462 SIVLANAIATTTAA
+2462 SIVLANAIATTTPA

-2486 EATGNTGTTISWYDA
+2486 QATGNTGTTISWYDA

-2514 TTPSISATATYY
+2514 TTPSISANATYY
-2526 AGAETIIPQIVSVG
+2526 AGAESFAAGSLPVG
-2540 SIATPSS
+2540 L
-2547 GGTTSSTDGGMI
+2547 GGTLSSSTGASFFPGSYGGAKTQYI
-2559 FNTTVAN
+2559 IKA
-2566 VRINSADIFVSGTG
+2566 SE
-2580 DMIFNLQDSN
+2580 L
-2590 GVDIASTTLTGV
+2590 IAAGI
-2602 VGSSTALTTV
+2602 GAG
-2612 NFPSTFEVPNVGTGY
+2612 N
-2627 RIICTSLGA
+2627 ITSLGFEPTNSGQTYQGFSVSMA
-2636 GLTWYFQTG
+2636 PTASTVMTTTFETTGLSQVYLGTLADNGYTPVINTVNNLAFGTGVGSASAFTWDG
-2645 AFPYN
+2645 ISN
-2650 FPGVSIT
+2650 ILVSISWSRVPLAT
-2657 SGWGFSATSTSLRC
+2657 TATSTTMKVDDVGFVCSAYNRADSLTPEEMLATPIADGTGTSRPR
-2671 IHKLN
+2671 
-2676 FTLPTVCSS
+2676 FTINGQVVCSS

-2722 PSVYDTYAWTPAS
+2722 SSVYDTYAWTPAS

-2872 DAQGFGGITETQLKS
+2872 DAQGSSSITNTELKS

-2893 GFTVANLSF
+2893 GFSVANLSF
-2902 YHYLRFPETATV
+2902 YHYLRFPETGTV

-2930 TTTQGTSTG
+2930 TTTTQGTSTG

-2992 NLYSDAAGTTAY
+2992 NLYSDAAGTIAY
-3004 TGVGNASTVYFKSSS
+3004 TGGNASTVYFKSSS

-3091 LTGALVGGTY
+3091 LTGALVGGIY

-3135 NTTIALASANAT
+3135 DTTIALASANAT

-3246 NIVWYASSADAAA
+3246 NIVWYASSADATA

-3266 SQILANTTYY
+3266 SQILANTIYY

>member
-27 TRTSFKSVLL
+27 TGTSFKSVLL

-51 QSTANYAFTTNAT
+51 QTYFTESFEGAWYLNGNSSTVATAAGPNAPVGWKQT
-64 GSLALDANSNAI
+64 RVLNDVAPVG
-76 DMTTGTTL
+76 GT
-84 LVAASTDDG
+84 
-93 SSVVNS
+93 
-99 IGFDFYGMGTFFNKF
+99 
-114 SANSNGAM
+114 SNGAQDWSQS
-122 ALGNTAVGTSG
+122 AYSASTYLG
-133 TTNGGSATALFISPF
+133 TTTP
-148 GGDAQVNATGK
+148 
-159 VHYKIVGT
+159 YVG
-167 APNRTLVVE
+167 
-176 WLNIEMNY
+176 
-184 NSSSADGTFQVR
+184 
-196 LYETTGVIEYVYGA
+196 
-210 MNVVAVYGTGP
+210 VAVYGPTYSPGLPPSGNNILWFRDGACQTGNTRRMESP
-221 YIGFSSGSTAGTIA
+221 IINLS
-235 SITSSTNTVT
+235 SSTSPVFSFSYSYGASSSAITV
-245 TNGTSYVANT
+245 VA
-255 YAIGAIDL
+255 
-263 NSAANGARRVYK
+263 
-275 FTPTIPA
+275 
-282 SGPTA
+282 
-287 LVCSGATSSTTTLD
+287 SS
-301 WTAGSPTTN
+301 
-310 IVRYIVL
+310 
-317 NSTDGGTTYNYVA
+317 DGGTTWSTIYTVPSTPTTSISWVNKTIPIPPSFKVA
-330 NVALGTNTYAA
+330 NAKIGIQIAATYGSYDAYFDNFVVREGTAPTGTPITFSATAVSQTGMTIGWVDNSADETGFRIYRSTDNINFIQSGADVTSTSAA
-341 TGLTPGT
+341 TTGTAYSSVLTGLTPGT
-348 TYTWKVVAVSEGVE
+348 TYYFKIVAISSALEGE
-362 STSTTATQATV
+362 TPSLNGSQATD

-385 GFLSTPANWNTMA
+385 GLISLATNWNTMA

-408 APTDILIV
+408 ATTDILIV
-416 DGDVYAAGGATTIN
+416 DGDVFAAGGATTIS

-454 AATQRIITITGGPG
+454 AATTRTITITSGPG
-468 NDFVIENGSSLL
+468 DDFVVANGSSLTL
-480 LTNTA
+480 NHAA
-485 NTISIVFSGSGNTG
+485 NAVAFTFSGTGNTG
-499 DISGI
+499 
-504 LNIAGITT
+504 NIAGTVNLAGSASNLIT
-512 VATTSNSLLTTGGT
+512 TTGGT
-526 NTLVTVSSTGVINNN
+526 GTLVTVTSTGVVNMGNTTISLVGTA
-541 ATSNIATN
+541 ATLS
-549 GNVTGSVA
+549 
-557 SLLFLN
+557 FLN
-563 GSQYNVSGA
+563 GSNCNVSGA

-577 WIPLATW
+577 PVPLATW
-584 ETTSNLTISGITTST
+584 ETTSNLTISGITSS
-599 SAPPTANVTQSF
+599 SAAPTNRLQSF
-611 GNFNYNC
+611 GNLIYNC
-618 PLATATM
+618 PLATGTM
-625 SFWTSSSAAVVK
+625 SFFTTSSAGAIKGDLIITAA
-637 GNLNIVATNTGKFR
+637 GTATGTGIFR
-651 ATTSGTLTVNGNLNI
+651 ALTTGTLTVNGNVI
-666 TAGTFEVASTSGT
+666 VTQGRFQSASGAGSFVVSGNTS
-679 IKVLG
+679 V
-684 DVIQNAGR
+684 
-692 LEITTGTSTANL
+692 SANGIL
-704 QVKGH
+704 DI
-709 FNQIAGNLLVGGLS
+709 N
-723 TTNRIEFNG
+723 
-732 TAIQNVTFGGTT
+732 GGTYYQK
-744 NGPVVFRVNNVA
+744 G
-756 GINLTGN
+756 
-763 MNINTSGSL
+763 
-772 IVSNGN
+772 
-778 VTGTGSVVYNPT
+778 
-790 HTYTSTAGA
+790 
-799 TSVTTVITTASTVG
+799 
-813 LQPGMTVTVTAG
+813 
-825 VGVFAANTTV
+825 
-835 TSITSATTFS
+835 TTF
-845 VSTAPT
+845 TND
-851 TALSGGASVVSGTLT
+851 GTLT
-866 GINTLTYNSTT
+866 GIAGSVRLYFLSNV
-877 AAQTANA
+877 AQTFAGTGTVLTNIGGLSVDNA
-884 LEFPSV
+884 GLTITHTNQIHTLRVNLFSGTITGSAKLTLGTGGTATATTQIGAAGLLIPAGNYDAIPTFNLGTGAYNVVYAQESVARTTGFEIPSSRLISALTLSNS
-890 NGPTSL
+890 NGL
-896 TVNNTTTAPNNVITI
+896 TVS
-911 PFDRTLTGTMGVLTL
+911 G
-926 TAGILNNSTYLLQVP
+926 
-941 NTALNA
+941 
-947 VSAGSA
+947 
-953 SSFVKGALA
+953 GAL
-962 RNLPASLTG
+962 STG
-971 TLTYSFPVG
+971 TLTFSALTGGNITTTTANLLTVTGTATTSIVRTLATAYVNGPLALTLPVSLVTGSTYTFPIG
-980 KTGFNPFALVNP
+980 KGTLNPFALVNP
-992 TTVTTVGAT
+992 MTGATVGGT

-1032 SIIAGATN
+1032 SITAGATN
-1040 FTDTFIQLSDT
+1040 FTDTLIQLSDT

-1059 TSTTLTGAYD
+1059 ASATLGGAYN
-1069 LVGGVTT
+1069 LVGGVST

-1119 TNAVRTVTVT
+1119 TNVVRTVTVT

-1153 IAMTSTGGDNWS
+1153 IAMTSTTGNDWS

-1209 TASASLATVC
+1209 TATASLATVC

-1226 TMLLSRP
+1226 SLNLVSGGIV
-1233 AATLGTGVL
+1233 AIGTGTT
-1242 LTSAITQPTAF
+1242 LTSASPDDVTAF
-1253 CNRWGGYR
+1253 NNYR
-1261 SQTVY
+1261 SSYKMQTVY
-1266 TAAEL
+1266 TASEL
-1271 IASGLSAGSITSMA
+1271 YSAGLRAGNISSIA
-1285 YNITTLGDSATNADF
+1285 YNILSNGSSTSNASF
-1300 TVKIGT
+1300 VVKIGT
-1306 TALSALTTT
+1306 TSLSALTD
-1315 FVATT
+1315 FVV
-1320 SFTTVYPSQTYTHT
+1320 SSGFTTVFPSATYTHAVGWNT
-1334 ASGQQVINFSTPYI
+1334 INFSTPFN
-1348 WDGTSNIIIE
+1348 WDGTSNIVIE
-1358 VMHSGANATNNA
+1358 VSHSGANSSANA
-1370 ITYYTTTTGNTVL
+1370 ETYYTPTTNTTVATSYNGSTTGTL
-1383 TATSTTAS
+1383 STK
-1391 TGTQSTQRLN
+1391 RLN
-1401 LILQF
+1401 IRF
-1406 NPIASAY
+1406 GGIASQLASSV

-1439 GTATLG
+1439 GTATVG

-1487 AAGTGVFK
+1487 AAGTGTFK
-1495 WYAAAPTGGVAL
+1495 WYAAPTGGVAL
-1507 QSSAST
+1507 QTNAST

-1537 ARVPVTITVLT
+1537 ARIPVTITVLT
-1548 PPTLTLSAG
+1548 PPTLTLSA
-1557 TQAICAGAATTA
+1557 TPSAICAGAATTA

-1602 TTTTYVLAGSNSV
+1602 ATTTYVLSGSNSV

-1641 EPLCI
+1641 EPLCT

-1666 GTGTTLTSSYGYPTA
+1666 GTGTTLTSSTGYPTA
-1681 FDNYNYQVWQQYLFK
+1681 FDNYEYQVWQQYLFK

-1721 DANTPLADYNVKIG
+1721 AANTPLADYNVKIG

-1751 NVFGPSTVTAAVG
+1751 NVFGPASVTATVG
-1764 FNTIT
+1764 LNTIT

-1789 GDYAYANATT
+1789 GAYGSANATT

-1805 YNSVLYATS
+1805 YNSVLYAYTYT
-1814 SSNNPSFWTSG
+1814 NNTSFWTSG
-1825 PTVSTSTQRPNII
+1825 PTPSTSTQRPNII
-1838 FGGQVGTNLT
+1838 FGGQVGNNLT

-1901 PLPAAPTATNATQCG
+1901 PLPAAPTVTNATQCG

-1968 DGSCESS
+1968 DGSCQSA
-1975 PRVPIVM
+1975 RVAIVM

-2048 FEVTGTASDLTCLPI
+2048 FEVTGTATDLSCLPI

-2086 CPGTTANIDSGLTAG
+2086 CPGTTANIDSGLSAG
-2101 NFAVTSIT
+2101 NFAVASIP
-2109 YAATTAPL
+2109 YVATTAPL
-2117 SSSSLMKNGVAIT
+2117 SSTSLMKNGVAIT
-2130 PLTGGNLDDGGWS
+2130 PLTGGTLDDGGWS
-2143 GIPIGFDFNYFGTNF
+2143 GIPIGFNFNYFGTNF

-2179 GSGQLGQFNFTG
+2179 GTGQLGQFSFTG
-2191 PPYFPNA
+2191 SPYFPNA

-2205 ALMATDMNMAS
+2205 ALMATDMDMAS

-2240 KNVNAFSA
+2240 KKVNGFSFSGG

-2253 VQCRLFETIGLVEIH
+2253 VQCRLFETIGVVEIH
-2268 ILEKTFSRSA
+2268 ILDKTFSNNA

-2292 APFRAGGA
+2292 APLRAGGA

-2378 VAPVGVNTIASS
+2378 TAPVGVNTIASS

-2438 PTTASQYRCRIVS
+2438 PTTATQYRCRIVA

-2457 YSSTA
+2457 YSNPA

-2476 TRCGIGTVAL
+2476 TRCGIGTVVL

-2514 TTPSISATATYY
+2514 TTPSISANATYY

-2722 PSVYDTYAWTPAS
+2722 PSVYDTYAWSPAS

-2807 TLDNMP
+2807 TIGSTGSLK
-2813 ILNENFNGTTNTW
+2813 IGNGGLTNTISTPYKAW
-2826 TTVNNSTGGTPSAA
+2826 YGGSKTQALYTAAELSALGLIGGSSISSIGHVILSGVPLVMNDYSVSVGFVSTSTLGTDFIAGATTSVLSNNAFTPSTGAGNIDYPLASPIV
-2840 DWTLQPN
+2840 WN
-2847 GYSYGGFFSTIFNS
+2847 GVSSLLVETCFNNNNGGGGSTNSLSVESTIVASDLNIYRSQDSTIDVCS
-2861 NDNSQFYMSNS
+2861 N
-2872 DAQGFGGITETQLKS
+2872 
-2887 PVFSTT
+2887 TT
-2893 GFTVANLSF
+2893 LPSSYTRRANLRIF
-2902 YHYLRFPETATV
+2902 V
-2914 DYSINGGTTW
+2914 
-2924 VNIQTY
+2924 
-2930 TTTQGTSTG
+2930 QG
-2939 FVNENLALPAGALNQ
+2939 
-2954 ASVMIRFNY
+2954 
-2963 IDSYGYYWAID
+2963 
-2974 NVSISGT
+2974 
-2981 QVATMVWSPTT
+2981 QVATTWSPTT
-2992 NLYSDAAGTTAY
+2992 NLYSDAAGTIAY
-3004 TGVGNASTVYFKSSS
+3004 TGGNASTVYFKSSS

-3073 IVYTVTNGTGV
+3073 IVYTVTNGTGI

-3126 LSGTITVNP
+3126 LSGAITVNP
-3135 NTTIALASANAT
+3135 DTTIALASANAT

-3191 PTASGAISVT
+3191 PTASGVISVT

-3225 GAATQSL
+3225 GAATQDSCL
-3232 SSLLTVGDIVVVGS
+3232 GTIADFVVSGDSGAVFI
-3246 NIVWYASSADAAA
+3246 WYATNTSTVA
-3259 GINPIPA
+3259 IP
-3266 SQILANTTYY
+3266 LT
-3276 ATQTVAGCTSTSSLA
+3276 TQTVLNTNYYVSQIVNGCEGPRLQVTAFGSCLGKEEFDLSS
-3291 VTIVTLAN
+3291 
-3299 QDFDMTQFSYYP
+3299 FSYYP
-3311 NPVIDLLNISY
+3311 NPTSDVVNISY
-3322 SQDMTNVKVF
+3322 SQDLTNVKVF
-3332 NVIGQQLFSK
+3332 NLIGQQLFSK